1 MLIKF
6 ILAIIVLTVL
16 ISKPILLLV
25 AVAVGIILLVLS
37 GPGTFTRIISQQWPD
52 TVPNDIESEEDLS
65 RDFKEYDTPE
75 EIYAREVESKMKPGY
90 KDDPKWKGYDDKI
103 KAHNEW
109 IRTNSAADG
118 TMEDNLDPSL
128 EELTS
133 EVV

>member
-1 MLIKF
+1 MIIKF

-16 ISKPILLLV
+16 ISKPVLLFV
-25 AVAVGIILLVLS
+25 AVAIGIILLVLS
-37 GPGTFTRIISQQWPD
+37 KPGTFTRLVNRQWP
-52 TVPNDIESEEDLS
+52 VPNDIESEEDLS

-90 KDDPKWKGYDDKI
+90 KDDPKWKEHNVKI

>member
-1 MLIKF
+1 MIIKF

-16 ISKPILLLV
+16 ISKPVLLFV

-37 GPGTFTRIISQQWPD
+37 KLGTFTRLVNRQWP
-52 TVPNDIESEEDLS
+52 VPSDVEPEENLS
-65 RDFKEYDTPE
+65 RDVKEYPTTE
-75 EIYAREVESKMKPGY
+75 EVYAREVESKMKPGY
-90 KDDPKWKGYDDKI
+90 KDDPKWKEQGIKI

-109 IRTNSAADG
+109 IRTKSDADG
-118 TMEDNLDPSL
+118 TMEGDLEPSL

>member
-109 IRTNSAADG
+109 IRTKSDTNS
-118 TMEDNLDPSL
+118 TMEDSLGPSL

>member
-1 MLIKF
+1 MFIKF

-16 ISKPILLLV
+16 ISKPVLLFV

-37 GPGTFTRIISQQWPD
+37 KPGTFTRLVNRQWP
-52 TVPNDIESEEDLS
+52 VPSDVEPEENLS
-65 RDFKEYDTPE
+65 RDVKEYPTTE
-75 EIYAREVESKMKPGY
+75 EVYAREVESKMKPGY
-90 KDDPKWKGYDDKI
+90 KDDPKWKEHDVKV

-109 IRTNSAADG
+109 IRTKSAANG
-118 TMEDNLDPSL
+118 MMEDSLEPSL